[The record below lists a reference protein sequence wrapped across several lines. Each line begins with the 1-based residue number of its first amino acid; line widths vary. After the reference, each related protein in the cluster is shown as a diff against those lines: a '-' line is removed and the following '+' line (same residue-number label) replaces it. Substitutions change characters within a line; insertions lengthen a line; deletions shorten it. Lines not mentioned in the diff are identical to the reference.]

1 MELGVPVFSH
11 KPPKTR
17 GSNVCTPVKCSMPPT
32 LAALAASLWLL
43 NCHKTH
49 IFWGSSESG
58 WRAKDA
64 RPLSYFAHGCSRHW
78 FQRHHGSSAAGEAS
92 AITFQVEF
100 DSGPSAQTSM
110 DVYTVQILSYVKK
123 TSEKLEGCD
132 MWNMC
137 GTYICCFWLSWT
149 FPRVVRKPLI
159 FAR

>member
-1 MELGVPVFSH
+1 
-11 KPPKTR
+11 
-17 GSNVCTPVKCSMPPT
+17 MPPT

-49 IFWGSSESG
+49 IFRGSSESG

-64 RPLSYFAHGCSRHW
+64 RPLSHFADGCSRHR

-123 TSEKLEGCD
+123 QARNLKDVT
-132 MWNMC
+132 C
-137 GTYICCFWLSWT
+137 GTCAEHI
-149 FPRVVRKPLI
+149 VVFDSPELFR
-159 FAR
+159 ASCASH